1 MMYDGNY
8 VIMSRA
14 HQIPVLSYGIDLSM
28 RARASMGLKIDE
40 VEWRQIKSATHA
52 QERG

>member
-8 VIMSRA
+8 VIMLRA
-14 HQIPVLSYGIDLSM
+14 HQIPVFFYGIDLFV
-28 RARASMGLKIDE
+28 RARASVGLKIDE
-40 VEWRQIKSATHA
+40 VEWRQIKSATRA